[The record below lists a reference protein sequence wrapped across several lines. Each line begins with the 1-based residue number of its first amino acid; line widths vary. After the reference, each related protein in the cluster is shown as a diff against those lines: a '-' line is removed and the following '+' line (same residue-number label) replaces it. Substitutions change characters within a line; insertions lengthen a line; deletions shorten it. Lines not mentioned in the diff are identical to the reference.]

1 MMLYFMRVMLMKKEK
16 NSENTN
22 LGKSQYCKNY
32 VPSADVKFII
42 QHSVGKQQQN
52 QIQVEFMSTTISIT
66 SC

>member
-1 MMLYFMRVMLMKKEK
+1 MKKEK